1 MSINCLKQFDV
12 CLLVFFSIGFGT
24 SKYTMSS
31 SFQVLADNGLN
42 ADSTVLRVLCDNFI
56 AGQIVADNNV
66 LKSPFS
72 HYNYNEIPQII
83 LF

>member
-56 AGQIVADNNV
+56 AGHIVVNV
-66 LKSPFS
+66 LNHLFR
-72 HYNYNEIPQII
+72 II
-83 LF
+83 TIMKYPK